1 MIMGPNGTMIMATP
15 PPRGPGGR
23 GMILG
28 FSLAL
33 AILGTIAIAST
44 TFIFCT
50 KVVIENGERKK
61 SSPFATDAVK
71 RKYLTLIYNRNQ
83 DLCLCLT

>member
-1 MIMGPNGTMIMATP
+1 MGPNGTVFMAP

-23 GMILG
+23 GMAIG

-44 TFIFCT
+44 SFIFCT
-50 KVVIENGERKK
+50 KVVIENGERKRK
-61 SSPFATDAVK
+61 FAFCHRC
-71 RKYLTLIYNRNQ
+71 RKEKIS
-83 DLCLCLT
+83 DLNL